1 MTHMRWWHRALLTGI
16 AIACFFCAPSIGDA
30 AEGRDYRVQGHV
42 VAVNVTDQPN
52 MIVVKTP
59 VTNRSDMTVG
69 ATVTAQTKI
78 LRRGKR
84 VGLHTIRVGETVWL
98 TYVKRRDG
106 VVARLIQLG
115 A

>member
-1 MTHMRWWHRALLTGI
+1 MTQMQRWHRALLAGI
-16 AIACFFCAPSIGDA
+16 AVTCLLCVPVIGEA
-30 AEGRDYRVQGHV
+30 GEGRSYRVQGHV
-42 VAVNVTDQPN
+42 VAVNVTNQPN

-69 ATVTAQTKI
+69 ATVNAQTKI
-78 LRRGKR
+78 VRGGKR

-106 VVARLIQLG
+106 VVARLIQLR

>member
-16 AIACFFCAPSIGDA
+16 AVACSLCAPSIGDA
-30 AEGRDYRVQGHV
+30 AEGRNYRVQGHV
-42 VAVNVTDQPN
+42 MAVNVTDQPN
-52 MIVVKTP
+52 VIVVKTP

-78 LRRGKR
+78 LRGGKR